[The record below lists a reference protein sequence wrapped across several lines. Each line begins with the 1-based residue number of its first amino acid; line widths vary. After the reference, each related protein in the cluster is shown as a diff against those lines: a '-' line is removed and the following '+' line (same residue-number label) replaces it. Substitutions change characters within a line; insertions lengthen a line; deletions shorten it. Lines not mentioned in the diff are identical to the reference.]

1 MIDYRPAVEAGVI
14 TDAQANALAAAI
26 VDVDGATYVDLG
38 MLTDDEREALDA
50 LIVWSSRS
58 EH

>member
-1 MIDYRPAVEAGVI
+1 MIDYQTAIDAGVI
-14 TDAQANALAAAI
+14 TDAQANALSAAI

>member
-26 VDVDGATYVDLG
+26 VDVDGAAYVDLG